1 MTSEY
6 DKYIIVLSQLIQ
18 FGGRNM
24 IEIKE
29 LNKSY
34 GTKKVLENLNCTI
47 KTGSIYGLIGA
58 NGAGKSTLLR
68 VIMGIFRK
76 DSGSIKIDGEELSDN
91 EKIMQKLV
99 YVPDDLFF
107 FKNYTLKDMA
117 IFYSK
122 MYPKFDMDFAM
133 KFAEKLKLNTK
144 QKIQTFS
151 KGMKRQAALIC
162 AISTNADYMFFDETF
177 DGIDPVIRN
186 YMKKVIAEQME
197 KKETTIIMT
206 SHNLRELEDI
216 CDNLGLL
223 YKGGVLFESD
233 VDSLKTNM
241 FKIQISLGKDFDEK
255 DFQNFNVLSFKK
267 TGSVATVILKGDKEG
282 YEKLLNDM
290 NPIILDFLPL
300 TLEEIFIYEM
310 EVLGYEFNEIV

>member
-1 MTSEY
+1 
-6 DKYIIVLSQLIQ
+6 
-18 FGGRNM
+18 M
-24 IEIKE
+24 IKITN

-34 GTKKVLENLNCTI
+34 GDKKVLEDLNCTI

-68 VIMGIFRK
+68 IIMGIFQK
-76 DSGSIKIDGEELSDN
+76 NSGSIEIDGKEISDSEEF
-91 EKIMQKLV
+91 KQKLV
-99 YVPDDLFF
+99 FVPDDLFF
-107 FKNYTLKDMA
+107 FKNYSIDDMVL
-117 IFYSK
+117 FYSK
-122 MYPKFDMDFAM
+122 LYKNFDKEFAIKM
-133 KFAEKLKLNTK
+133 FDKLKLNRK

-151 KGMKRQAALIC
+151 KGMKRQTALVC
-162 AISTNADYMFFDETF
+162 AIATNADYMFFDETF

-186 YMKKVIAEQME
+186 FMKKIIAEQME

-223 YKGGVLFESD
+223 HKGGILFERD
-233 VDSLKTNM
+233 IDSLKTNM
-241 FKIQISLGKDFDEK
+241 FKIQISLPRDFSKE
-255 DFQNFNVLSFKK
+255 DFQNLNILSFKK
-267 TGSVATVILKGDKEG
+267 TGSVATVILKGEREG
-282 YEKLLNDM
+282 YEKILQDM

-310 EVLGYEFNEIV
+310 EVLGYEFDQII

>member
-1 MTSEY
+1 MIKITN
-6 DKYIIVLSQLIQ
+6 LS
-18 FGGRNM
+18 
-24 IEIKE
+24 
-29 LNKSY
+29 KSY
-34 GTKKVLENLNCTI
+34 GDKKVLEDLNCTI

-68 VIMGIFRK
+68 IIMGIFQK
-76 DSGSIKIDGEELSDN
+76 NSGNIEIDGKEISDSEEF
-91 EKIMQKLV
+91 KQKLV
-99 YVPDDLFF
+99 FVPDDLFF
-107 FKNYTLKDMA
+107 FKNYSINDMV

-122 MYPKFDMDFAM
+122 LYKNFDKEFAIKM
-133 KFAEKLKLNTK
+133 FDKLKLNRK

-151 KGMKRQAALIC
+151 KGMKRQTALVC
-162 AISTNADYMFFDETF
+162 ALATNADYMFFDETF

-186 YMKKVIAEQME
+186 FMKKVIAEQME

-223 YKGGVLFESD
+223 HKGGILFESD
-233 VDSLKTNM
+233 IDSLKTNM
-241 FKIQISLGKDFDEK
+241 FKIQISLPREFSKE
-255 DFQNFNVLSFKK
+255 DFQNLNVLSFKK
-267 TGSVATVILKGDKEG
+267 TGSVATVILKGEREG
-282 YEKLLNDM
+282 YEKILEDM

-310 EVLGYEFNEIV
+310 EVLGYEFDKII

>member
-1 MTSEY
+1 MIKITN
-6 DKYIIVLSQLIQ
+6 LS
-18 FGGRNM
+18 
-24 IEIKE
+24 
-29 LNKSY
+29 KSY
-34 GTKKVLENLNCTI
+34 GDKKVLEDLNCTI

-68 VIMGIFRK
+68 IIMGIFQK
-76 DSGSIKIDGEELSDN
+76 NSGSIEIDGKEISDSEEF
-91 EKIMQKLV
+91 KQKLV
-99 YVPDDLFF
+99 FVPDDLFF
-107 FKNYTLKDMA
+107 FKNYSINDMV

-122 MYPKFDMDFAM
+122 LYKNFDKEFAIKM
-133 KFAEKLKLNTK
+133 FDKLKLNRK

-151 KGMKRQAALIC
+151 KGMKRQTALVC
-162 AISTNADYMFFDETF
+162 ALATNADYMFFDETF

-186 YMKKVIAEQME
+186 FMKKVIAEQME

-223 YKGGVLFESD
+223 HKGGILFESD
-233 VDSLKTNM
+233 IDSLKTNM
-241 FKIQISLGKDFDEK
+241 FKIQISLPREFSKE
-255 DFQNFNVLSFKK
+255 DFQNLNVLSFKK
-267 TGSVATVILKGDKEG
+267 TGSVATVILKGEREG
-282 YEKLLNDM
+282 YEKILEDM

-310 EVLGYEFNEIV
+310 EVLGYEFDQII

>member
-1 MTSEY
+1 
-6 DKYIIVLSQLIQ
+6 
-18 FGGRNM
+18 M
-24 IEIKE
+24 IKITN

-34 GTKKVLENLNCTI
+34 GDKKVLENLNCTI
-47 KTGSIYGLIGA
+47 KTGSVYGLIGA

-68 VIMGIFRK
+68 IIMGIFKK
-76 DSGSIKIDGEELSDN
+76 DSGVIEIDGKELVDTEEV
-91 EKIMQKLV
+91 KQKLV

-107 FKNYTLKDMA
+107 FKNYTIKDMA

-122 MYPKFDMDFAM
+122 LYPNFDMDFAM
-133 KFAEKLKLNTK
+133 NFAEKLKLDTK

-162 AISTNADYMFFDETF
+162 ALSTNADYMFFDETF

-186 YMKKVIAEQME
+186 YMKKVIAEQMQ

-241 FKIQISLGKDFDEK
+241 FKIQISLNKDFDEK
-255 DFQNFNVLSFKK
+255 DFQNYNVLSFKK
-267 TGSVATVILKGDKEG
+267 TGSVATVIMKGDREG
-282 YEKLLNDM
+282 YEKVLRDM

-310 EVLGYEFNEIV
+310 EVLGYEFNEII